1 MKTVLLWIGFV
12 LCIAGGMLLQG
23 ISPGV
28 LLQPTAALIV
38 LLPVLLYLAY
48 SHGSDLPGFALRIFR
63 QEQTDTDQATL
74 DTAVSLGFVFG
85 AISMVAGMIMTMANL
100 SDSSKLGAGI
110 AVSFISAIY
119 GAIPAV
125 LLLPLRRNVTSAKNS
140 MVKAA
145 TYTTVTA
152 FMLVV
157 NVMTVLYALGR

>member
-1 MKTVLLWIGFV
+1 MEIVLLWIGFV

-38 LLPVLLYLAY
+38 LLPVLLYLLY
-48 SHGSDLPGFALRIFR
+48 YHGSGLPGFVSRLFK
-63 QEQTDTDQATL
+63 QELQETDLATL

-85 AISMVAGMIMTMANL
+85 AISMVSGMVMTMANL
-100 SDSSKLGAGI
+100 SDSGKLGAGI

-125 LLLPLRRNVTSAKNS
+125 LLLPLRNNSKSTKNS
-140 MVKAA
+140 SIKAGA
-145 TYTTVTA
+145 YMAVTA
-152 FMLVV
+152 FMLAT

>member
-1 MKTVLLWIGFV
+1 MKIVLLWIGFM

-23 ISPGV
+23 ISLGV

-38 LLPVLLYLAY
+38 LLPVLLYLLY
-48 SHGSDLPGFALRIFR
+48 CHGSGLPGFVSRLFQLEL
-63 QEQTDTDQATL
+63 QETDLATL

-85 AISMVAGMIMTMANL
+85 AISMVSGMVMTMANL

-125 LLLPLRRNVTSAKNS
+125 LLMPLRNNSKSAKNS
-140 MVKAA
+140 SIKAGGYMA
-145 TYTTVTA
+145 VTA
-152 FMLVV
+152 FMLAT